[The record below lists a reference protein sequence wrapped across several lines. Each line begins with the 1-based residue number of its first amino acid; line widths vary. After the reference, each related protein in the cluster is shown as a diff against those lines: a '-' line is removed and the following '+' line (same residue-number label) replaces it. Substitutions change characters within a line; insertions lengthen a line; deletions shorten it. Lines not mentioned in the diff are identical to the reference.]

1 METHNPISAM
11 MDRDDALTLLK
22 EYVTSESLINHC
34 CATAAVMKKAAGYLG
49 EDENRWETIGILHD
63 IDFERVGEDMTRHGI
78 EAELILASHHND
90 PALITVIREHN
101 HLLHEGE
108 YETPVEIALQASD
121 GVSGLVVACALVKGG
136 KISDVSPKT
145 VQKKMKDKG
154 FAAGCDRNRIRCIE
168 PLIPLPE
175 FYALAIE
182 GIAEIRDELG
192 LI

>member
-1 METHNPISAM
+1 M
-11 MDRDDALTLLK
+11 MRRDEALTLLK
-22 EYVTSESLINHC
+22 EYVTTESLISHC
-34 CATAAVMKKAAGYLG
+34 CATAAVMKKTAGFLG
-49 EDENRWETIGILHD
+49 EDKDTWEIIGILHD
-63 IDFERVGEDMTRHGI
+63 IDFERVGEDMTRHCI
-78 EAELILASHHND
+78 EAESILTLHHID
-90 PALITVIREHN
+90 PALIAVIREHN
-101 HLLHEGE
+101 HLLHDGA

-121 GVSGLVVACALVKGG
+121 SVSGLVIACALVKGG
-136 KISDVSPKT
+136 KISDVTPKT

-154 FAAGCDRNRIRCIE
+154 FAAGCDRDRIRLIE

>member
-1 METHNPISAM
+1 M
-11 MDRDDALTLLK
+11 MQRDDALTLLK

-34 CATAAVMKKAAGYLG
+34 CATAAVMKKTAGYLG
-49 EDENRWETIGILHD
+49 EDEKTWETIGILHD

-78 EAELILASHHND
+78 EAESILALHHID
-90 PALITVIREHN
+90 PTLITVIREHN
-101 HLLHEGE
+101 HLLHEGA

-121 GVSGLVVACALVKGG
+121 SISGLVIACALVKGG
-136 KISDVSPKT
+136 KISDVTPKT
-145 VQKKMKDKG
+145 VKKKMKDKG
-154 FAAGCDRNRIRCIE
+154 FAAGCERDRIRLIE

-182 GIAEIRDELG
+182 GIKDIRDELG